1 MVSSC
6 SWYKMARYYHSTIF
20 KCASYEPCP
29 LCLLWRRAGRE
40 HLWTALGGHTGPSPR
55 GSQAQWGRRTWA
67 WLPHWSWYRYLP
79 WLSVF
84 ECGRVHVVETSQSS
98 LHMRNITHVASYLPD
113 PAAALLKVGSQSAV
127 HLKHKYTRQELTRLT
142 HPVYCLTKYFYC

>member
-1 MVSSC
+1 MNL
-6 SWYKMARYYHSTIF
+6 AHSVCFGEGLVGNIF
-20 KCASYEPCP
+20 E
-29 LCLLWRRAGRE
+29 LLWEVTRAPARGVPRHNGEGELGLDFLTGHGIGTFHGR
-40 HLWTALGGHTGPSPR
+40 
-55 GSQAQWGRRTWA
+55 
-67 WLPHWSWYRYLP
+67 
-79 WLSVF
+79 LSVF

-142 HPVYCLTKYFYC
+142 HPACCLTINC